1 VIGSGPEEAG
11 LLRYNPRAM
20 SAKLSAL
27 GLSLLIAACANGA
40 VGPLESGSRAES
52 LVREADGRLVASDWE
67 GAIAAYGQAI
77 EADPEFAHA
86 YSRLAYAQ
94 LFNPAFQA
102 EAIEQASLATELAS
116 NSGEAWAY
124 LGRALDWNGDFDE
137 ALVAAERAAELSPD
151 EADVQSFLAEI
162 LADLRMYDEALVAAE
177 KAVRFGPE
185 NAEAHR
191 NLGYV
196 YEFIGRREEALA
208 EYLRAHE
215 LEAEFVYRHSSLAGY
230 YLYEVDELQTGEQ
243 WLESAQ
249 ALAPDDYITLLLLA
263 RVHSGRGELDQAIA
277 YCERILESAPA
288 ASDGHDCLGGVYLDA
303 GRYQDAE
310 AERKAA
316 IEADPE
322 NEAGYLGL
330 GYVYYA
336 QQDCQGALT
345 QFTKAVELHPRT
357 GTNHAAQGFAYAC
370 LRQWEQAEAAYRQA
384 IELEPQEGDHHIL
397 LGRMYLDRGDPNRAE
412 REFEIAI
419 DLDPGNDQYV
429 AWLGRLHSSQGE
441 LEQAVEVYER
451 AAALDPDDAS
461 HELSIG
467 FAYLGPGGDSSQAE
481 PRFQRALDIYLEQG
495 ATSREIAQAT
505 YGLALVYLSR
515 ADCAGALPQLQEAV
529 RLDSALT
536 AARDYLLQCRRVA
549 GFSGAGLPPD
559 LAQRSQY
566 AGRDALD
573 ALRLGLASVG
583 IEARAEFRP
592 GEGGE
597 NLLLLAHVAIGEP
610 GSAEF
615 LAQQSLVSFAG
626 SRVAA
631 RLLVPTVDRL
641 LVISLNADGD
651 SIGLLE
657 VRMPDARLWELGVLN
672 DAQFTA
678 FWRNLSP

>member
-1 VIGSGPEEAG
+1 VP
-11 LLRYNPRAM
+11 LRYNPRAM
-20 SAKLSAL
+20 GARFSAFA
-27 GLSLLIAACANGA
+27 LSLLVAACANGA
-40 VGPLESGSRAES
+40 VDPLGSDSGAES
-52 LVREADGRLVASDWE
+52 LVREADGRLVASDLD
-67 GAIAAYGQAI
+67 GAIAGYRQAI
-77 EADPEFAHA
+77 EADPGFAHA
-86 YSRLAYAQ
+86 YSRMAYAQ
-94 LFNPAFQA
+94 LFSPASQA
-102 EAIEQASLATELAS
+102 EAIEQARLATELAPD
-116 NSGEAWAY
+116 SGRAWAY
-124 LGRALDWNGDFDE
+124 LGRALDWNGSFDE
-137 ALVAAERAAELSPD
+137 ALVAAERGAELSPQD
-151 EADVQSFLAEI
+151 PDVQSFLAEI

-177 KAVRFGPE
+177 RAVKLDPQ

-191 NLGYV
+191 NLGYA
-196 YEFIGRREEALA
+196 YEFVGRREEALA
-208 EYLRAHE
+208 EYLKAHE
-215 LEAEFVYRHSSLAGY
+215 LESGFVYRHSSLAGY

-277 YCERILESAPA
+277 YCERILELAPA

-303 GRYQDAE
+303 GRYQEAE

-316 IEADPE
+316 IAADPE

-330 GYVYYA
+330 GYVYYG
-336 QQDCQGALT
+336 QQDCQQALT
-345 QFTKAVELHPRT
+345 QFAKAVELHPRT
-357 GTNHAAQGFAYAC
+357 GTNHAAVGFAYAC
-370 LRQWEQAEAAYRQA
+370 LGQWEQAEAAYEQA

-397 LGRMYLDRGDPNRAE
+397 LGRSYLDRGDPNRAE
-412 REFEIAI
+412 REFERAV
-419 DLDPGNDQYV
+419 DLDPENDQYV
-429 AWLGRLHSSQGE
+429 AWLGRLHSTQGE
-441 LEQAVEVYER
+441 LEQAVAEYER
-451 AAALDPDDAS
+451 AAAMDPDDAS
-461 HELSIG
+461 HQLSIG
-467 FAYLGPGGDSSQAE
+467 FAYLGPGGDPAQAE
-481 PRFQRALDIYLEQG
+481 QPFQRALDIYLEQG
-495 ATSREIAQAT
+495 ATSRELAQAN
-505 YGLALVYLSR
+505 YGLALVHIAQ

-529 RLDSALT
+529 RLDSALS

-549 GFSGAGLPPD
+549 GFSGADLPPE

-597 NLLLLAHVAIGEP
+597 NLLLVAHVAIGEP

-615 LAQQSLVSFAG
+615 FAQQSIVSFAG
-626 SRVAA
+626 SQVAA

-651 SIGLLE
+651 SVGLLE

-672 DAQFTA
+672 DAQFTS